1 MASDARLHH
10 RRFFVLPEHIQNGW
24 VKFGPAQARQITQ
37 VLRLRPGDT
46 VAVFDGTGR
55 EIVAALAAAT
65 PRQANAR
72 ILREVSR
79 VRPSELSV
87 TLAQVILRGNAM
99 DLIVGKATELGV
111 SRIVPLEAERS
122 VRRATARGPRWQRI
136 AQEAAEQCGRPDL
149 PELDPITPMEAYL
162 CAQPEGVPLVA
173 CDPNER
179 SRPLVSVCQDLRG
192 VTALILLVGGEGGL
206 SPGEIERLRSPGM
219 YLASLGPRLLRAE
232 TAALAA
238 LVVVQAF
245 LGEWAPKGTAG
256 QGHGSRRLAV
266 GGAQPEDSGRLPE
279 LAWPPFSS

>member
-1 MASDARLHH
+1 LVSAARLHH

-24 VKFGPAQARQITQ
+24 VKFAPAQARQITQ

-65 PRQANAR
+65 PRQASAR

-79 VRPSELSV
+79 VRPPELSV
-87 TLAQVILRGNAM
+87 TLAQVIPRGNVM

-149 PELDPITPMEAYL
+149 PELAPVAPLEAFL
-162 CAQPEGVPLVA
+162 CAHPEGVPLVA
-173 CDPNER
+173 CDPNEG
-179 SRPLVSVCQDLRG
+179 SRPLVSVCQDLLG
-192 VTALILLVGGEGGL
+192 VTTLTLLVGGEGGL
-206 SPGEIERLRSPGM
+206 SPGEIQRLRSPGM
-219 YLASLGPRLLRAE
+219 HLASLGPRLLRAE

-238 LVVVQAF
+238 LVIVQAF
-245 LGEWAPKGTAG
+245 LGEWALKGTAG
-256 QGHGSRRLAV
+256 QGHESRRLAV
-266 GGAQPEDSGRLPE
+266 GAAQPEDSGRLPE
-279 LAWPPFSS
+279 FPWPPSSS